1 MGVAPLARRRVESWS
16 LIHVNNSVES
26 DGRQRTLHEDHSR
39 RNSKHLTETA
49 IEHALRTWAQRTGLT
64 EPDLAALRA
73 LPFTRRTIDR
83 DGFIVRDSEVPASCS
98 LILEGC
104 AFRQKVVR
112 NGARQIISFHF
123 PGEFID
129 LQGCLLTVND
139 HGVQALG
146 TCAVA
151 VVPRKALLDL
161 VEQRPSLAR
170 AAWFDT
176 LLDGSIFR
184 EWLVN
189 VGRRNARARIAHLL
203 CELAVRLD
211 STAEDGR
218 VYLLPLTQEHIADA
232 TGLTAVHTNRTIQG
246 LRRDG
251 LISLAYGRLV
261 VHDWTALRSIG
272 DFNGLYLHRA
282 ADGLQGS

>member
-1 MGVAPLARRRVESWS
+1 
-16 LIHVNNSVES
+16 
-26 DGRQRTLHEDHSR
+26 
-39 RNSKHLTETA
+39 LTETA
-49 IEHALRTWAQRTGLT
+49 IEHALRTWAQRTGLA

-73 LPFTRRTIDR
+73 LPFARRTVER
-83 DGFIVRDSEVPASCS
+83 DGFIVRDNEVPASCS
-98 LILEGC
+98 LIVDGC

-129 LQGCLLTVND
+129 LQGCLLPVND
-139 HGVQALG
+139 HGAQALG
-146 TCAVA
+146 SCTLA
-151 VVPRKALLDL
+151 VVPRKTLLEL
-161 VEQRPSLAR
+161 VEQRASLAR

-176 LLDGSIFR
+176 LLDGAIFR
-184 EWLVN
+184 EWVVN

-211 STAEDGR
+211 PTTEDGR
-218 VYLLPLTQEHIADA
+218 TYHLPLTQEHIADA

-251 LISLAYGRLV
+251 VISLASGRLV

-272 DFNGLYLHRA
+272 DFNGLYLHRGA
-282 ADGLQGS
+282 SGVQRG